1 MFTKI
6 ILSVILNLYK
16 KNGGNKN
23 MEEEKY
29 TTAPMDTEIE
39 VSLDEADQYE
49 EAQKEKPKV
58 DLTEEEAKV
67 AAENV
72 SKLIDVLDRY
82 KPISQRRKEKFD
94 KIKKELD
101 ELPEGHYKKKQLSF
115 KLLELSKKISPKVF
129 WDSKTKGTYR
139 KKSE

>member
-1 MFTKI
+1 MFTEI

-16 KNGGNKN
+16 KNGGNRN

-39 VSLDEADQYE
+39 VSLDKADQYE

-58 DLTEEEAKV
+58 DLTEEEAKI

-82 KPISQRRKEKFD
+82 KPINQRRKEKFD

-129 WDSKTKGTYR
+129 WDSKAKGTYR
-139 KKSE
+139 KNSE

>member
-1 MFTKI
+1 MFTEI

-29 TTAPMDTEIE
+29 TTASMDTEIE
-39 VSLDEADQYE
+39 VSLDKADQYE

-139 KKSE
+139 KNSE

>member
-1 MFTKI
+1 MFTEI

-101 ELPEGHYKKKQLSF
+101 ELPEEHYKKKQLSF

>member
-1 MFTKI
+1 
-6 ILSVILNLYK
+6 
-16 KNGGNKN
+16 

-29 TTAPMDTEIE
+29 ATAPMDTEVE

-82 KPISQRRKEKFD
+82 KPINQRRKEKFD
-94 KIKKELD
+94 KIKKN
-101 ELPEGHYKKKQLSF
+101 
-115 KLLELSKKISPKVF
+115 
-129 WDSKTKGTYR
+129 
-139 KKSE
+139 

>member
-1 MFTKI
+1 MFTEI

-29 TTAPMDTEIE
+29 TTAPMDTEVE

-49 EAQKEKPKV
+49 EAQKEKPKI

-139 KKSE
+139 KNSE

>member
-1 MFTKI
+1 MFTEI

-16 KNGGNKN
+16 KHGGNRN

-139 KKSE
+139 KNSE

>member
-1 MFTKI
+1 MFTEI

-16 KNGGNKN
+16 KNGGNRN

-39 VSLDEADQYE
+39 VSLDKADQYE

-139 KKSE
+139 KNSE

>member
-1 MFTKI
+1 MFTEI

-39 VSLDEADQYE
+39 VSLDKADQYE

-82 KPISQRRKEKFD
+82 KPINQRRKEKFD

-139 KKSE
+139 KNSE

>member
-39 VSLDEADQYE
+39 VSLDKADQYE

-82 KPISQRRKEKFD
+82 KPINQRRKEKFD

-139 KKSE
+139 KNSE

>member
-1 MFTKI
+1 MFTEI

-16 KNGGNKN
+16 KNGGNRN

-29 TTAPMDTEIE
+29 TTAPMDTEVE

-82 KPISQRRKEKFD
+82 KPINQRRKEKFD

-139 KKSE
+139 KNSE

>member
-1 MFTKI
+1 MFTEI

-29 TTAPMDTEIE
+29 TTAPMDTEVE

-72 SKLIDVLDRY
+72 SKLIDVLNRY

>member
-1 MFTKI
+1 MFTEI

-16 KNGGNKN
+16 KNGGNRN

-82 KPISQRRKEKFD
+82 KPINQRRKEKFD

-139 KKSE
+139 KNSE

>member
-1 MFTKI
+1 
-6 ILSVILNLYK
+6 
-16 KNGGNKN
+16 

-29 TTAPMDTEIE
+29 TTAPMDTEDE
-39 VSLDEADQYE
+39 VSLDKADQYE

-82 KPISQRRKEKFD
+82 KPISQKRKEKFA
-94 KIKKELD
+94 KIKEDLD
-101 ELPEGHYKKKQLSF
+101 KLPEGHYKK
-115 KLLELSKKISPKVF
+115 
-129 WDSKTKGTYR
+129 
-139 KKSE
+139 

>member
-1 MFTKI
+1 
-6 ILSVILNLYK
+6 
-16 KNGGNKN
+16 

-29 TTAPMDTEIE
+29 TTAPMDTEVE

-82 KPISQRRKEKFD
+82 KPISQRRKENV
-94 KIKKELD
+94 
-101 ELPEGHYKKKQLSF
+101 S
-115 KLLELSKKISPKVF
+115 
-129 WDSKTKGTYR
+129 R
-139 KKSE
+139 R

>member
-1 MFTKI
+1 MFTEI

-23 MEEEKY
+23 MEEEKH
-29 TTAPMDTEIE
+29 TTTPMDTETE
-39 VSLDEADQYE
+39 VSLDKADQYE

>member
-1 MFTKI
+1 MFTEI

-29 TTAPMDTEIE
+29 TTAPMDTEAE
-39 VSLDEADQYE
+39 VSLDKADQYE

-82 KPISQRRKEKFD
+82 KPINQRRKEKFD

-139 KKSE
+139 KNSE

>member
-1 MFTKI
+1 MFTEI

-16 KNGGNKN
+16 KNGGNRN

-29 TTAPMDTEIE
+29 TTAPMDTEAE
-39 VSLDEADQYE
+39 VSLDKADQYE

>member
-1 MFTKI
+1 MFTEI

-16 KNGGNKN
+16 KNGGNRN

-139 KKSE
+139 KNSE

>member
-1 MFTKI
+1 MFTEI

-16 KNGGNKN
+16 KNGGNRN

-39 VSLDEADQYE
+39 VSLDKADQYE

-82 KPISQRRKEKFD
+82 KPINQRRKEKFD

-139 KKSE
+139 KNSE

>member
-1 MFTKI
+1 
-6 ILSVILNLYK
+6 VLYLIYTK

-29 TTAPMDTEIE
+29 TTAPMDTEVE

-82 KPISQRRKEKFD
+82 KPINQRRKEKFD

>member
-1 MFTKI
+1 MFTEI

-29 TTAPMDTEIE
+29 TTAPMDTEVE

-94 KIKKELD
+94 KMKKELD

>member
-1 MFTKI
+1 MFTEI

-29 TTAPMDTEIE
+29 TTAPMDTEVE
-39 VSLDEADQYE
+39 VSLDKADQYE

-82 KPISQRRKEKFD
+82 KPINQRRKEKFD

-139 KKSE
+139 KNSE

>member
-1 MFTKI
+1 MFTEI
-6 ILSVILNLYK
+6 ILSIILNLYK

-39 VSLDEADQYE
+39 TSLDEADQYE
-49 EAQKEKPKV
+49 EAQEKKPKV

-139 KKSE
+139 KKGE

>member
-1 MFTKI
+1 
-6 ILSVILNLYK
+6 
-16 KNGGNKN
+16 

-39 VSLDEADQYE
+39 TSLDEADQYE
-49 EAQKEKPKV
+49 EAQEKKPKV

-82 KPISQRRKEKFD
+82 KSLEQRRREKFD
-94 KIKKELD
+94 RMKKEFD

-139 KKSE
+139 KKGE

>member
-1 MFTKI
+1 MFTEI

-16 KNGGNKN
+16 KNGGNRN

-39 VSLDEADQYE
+39 VSLDKADQYE

-82 KPISQRRKEKFD
+82 KPINQRRKEKFD

>member
-1 MFTKI
+1 
-6 ILSVILNLYK
+6 
-16 KNGGNKN
+16 

-29 TTAPMDTEIE
+29 TTAPMDTEVEI
-39 VSLDEADQYE
+39 SLDEADQYE

-94 KIKKELD
+94 KIKKN
-101 ELPEGHYKKKQLSF
+101 
-115 KLLELSKKISPKVF
+115 
-129 WDSKTKGTYR
+129 
-139 KKSE
+139 

>member
-1 MFTKI
+1 
-6 ILSVILNLYK
+6 VLYLIYTK

-29 TTAPMDTEIE
+29 TTAPMDTEVE
-39 VSLDEADQYE
+39 VSLDKADQYE

-115 KLLELSKKISPKVF
+115 KLLELSKKISPKIF

-139 KKSE
+139 KNSE

>member
-1 MFTKI
+1 MFTEI

-16 KNGGNKN
+16 KNGGNRN

-49 EAQKEKPKV
+49 EAQKEKPKI

-94 KIKKELD
+94 KMKKELD

-139 KKSE
+139 KNSE

>member
-1 MFTKI
+1 MFTEI

-39 VSLDEADQYE
+39 TSLDEADQYE
-49 EAQKEKPKV
+49 EAQEKKPKV

-67 AAENV
+67 ASENV

-82 KPISQRRKEKFD
+82 KSIDQRRKEKFD

>member
-1 MFTKI
+1 MVVMSI
-6 ILSVILNLYK
+6 
-16 KNGGNKN
+16 
-23 MEEEKY
+23 EKY
-29 TTAPMDTEIE
+29 SKLVSDVEYNEYIE
-39 VSLDEADQYE
+39 KSLDEADQYE

>member
-1 MFTKI
+1 MFTEI

-29 TTAPMDTEIE
+29 TTAPMDTEVE

>member
-1 MFTKI
+1 MFTEI

-16 KNGGNKN
+16 KNGGNRN

-39 VSLDEADQYE
+39 VSLDKADQYE

-82 KPISQRRKEKFD
+82 KPINQRRKEKFD

-115 KLLELSKKISPKVF
+115 KLLELSKK
-129 WDSKTKGTYR
+129 
-139 KKSE
+139 

>member
-29 TTAPMDTEIE
+29 TTAPMDTEVE

>member
-1 MFTKI
+1 MFTEI
-6 ILSVILNLYK
+6 ILSVILDLYK

-29 TTAPMDTEIE
+29 TTAPMDTEAE
-39 VSLDEADQYE
+39 VSLDKADQYE

-82 KPISQRRKEKFD
+82 KPINQRRKEKFD

-139 KKSE
+139 KNSE

>member
-1 MFTKI
+1 MFTEI

-16 KNGGNKN
+16 KNGGNRN

-39 VSLDEADQYE
+39 VSLDKADQYE

-58 DLTEEEAKV
+58 DLTEEEAKI

-82 KPISQRRKEKFD
+82 KPINQRRKEKFD

-139 KKSE
+139 KNSE

>member
-1 MFTKI
+1 MFTEI

-16 KNGGNKN
+16 KNGGNRN

-39 VSLDEADQYE
+39 VSLDKADQYE

-58 DLTEEEAKV
+58 DLTEEEAKI

-139 KKSE
+139 KNSE